1 MEITSHQNLTTTR
14 GVETSRPTTSYTR
27 LTPPA
32 ESSTSISNRSN
43 SINSDDE
50 QQQSQAQRREEQQY
64 QQAVDRQVR
73 ELSARDREVRAHEAA
88 HAAVGG
94 RYVTGGPSF
103 TYQRGP
109 NGRFY
114 AIGGEVSID
123 VSAVPANPQATL
135 DKAETV
141 RRAALAPAQPSP
153 QDLRV
158 AASATQL
165 ASRARVEIAIQ
176 QREQRLEQQNAG
188 DENNQGLVESNN
200 VPTGFAG
207 YASTGLAEPA
217 REVFDIVA

>member
-14 GVETSRPTTSYTR
+14 GVETTRPSTSFTP
-27 LTPPA
+27 LTPPT
-32 ESSTSISNRSN
+32 ESSAAISTEEQEQTPAQKR
-43 SINSDDE
+43 E
-50 QQQSQAQRREEQQY
+50 QQQYE
-64 QQAVDRQVR
+64 QAVNSQLR
-73 ELSARDREVRAHEAA
+73 ELAARDREVRAHEAA
-88 HAAVGG
+88 HVAAGG

-123 VSAVPANPQATL
+123 VSAIPANPQATL

-153 QDLRV
+153 QDLQV

-165 ASRARVEIAIQ
+165 ASRARIEIAIQ
-176 QREQRLEQQNAG
+176 QREQRIEQQQGNT
-188 DENNQGLVESNN
+188 DENPEAS
-200 VPTGFAG
+200 TGGSFAVSGFSG
-207 YASTGLAEPA
+207 YANSGLAEPA